1 MSARQRAITAT
12 WVATLTAATTDE
24 QLAETM
30 RRDPTICI
38 ELLGDDRH
46 PVRVSV
52 RPAEDLP
59 QTDPL
64 GLAPQLAARPAA
76 PDLYHGPALA
86 AEALRRVFEADRALL
101 FPGHPDAGSVAY
113 RAPDGVLVSIGTADL
128 YGEHMRATAYVLAQ
142 LADVAARLD
151 PDRPDRDEWAAA
163 LSAVHALTPDD
174 SEDDLPEQDEDASP
188 PAVRQRQ
195 DGAS

>member
-76 PDLYHGPALA
+76 PDLYHGPA
-86 AEALRRVFEADRALL
+86 
-101 FPGHPDAGSVAY
+101 
-113 RAPDGVLVSIGTADL
+113 
-128 YGEHMRATAYVLAQ
+128 
-142 LADVAARLD
+142 
-151 PDRPDRDEWAAA
+151 RDEWAAA
-163 LSAVHALTPDD
+163 LSAVHALTPVDG
-174 SEDDLPEQDEDASP
+174 EDDVPDADGSPLPDPALDHSSHSMQWVGGCPECP
-188 PAVRQRQ
+188 PALTPVSVEEQGDNR
-195 DGAS
+195 